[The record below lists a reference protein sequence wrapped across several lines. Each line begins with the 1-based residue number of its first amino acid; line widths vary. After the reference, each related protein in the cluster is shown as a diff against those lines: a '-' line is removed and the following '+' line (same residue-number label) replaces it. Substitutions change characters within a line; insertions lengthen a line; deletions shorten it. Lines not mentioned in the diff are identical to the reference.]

1 MFRMVFILFL
11 SALFLAGCAA
21 GEQPQWGEAGK
32 AVTFRVTCK
41 GNLDPGFVY
50 RIAVDTDGNA
60 LTGPS
65 SNPSFWEE
73 VYVLEWRNGVCYLLS
88 PDGTRVY
95 IFESTFS
102 GQTAEA
108 TVDLEALGNPD
119 QMEVMALVEDDG
131 GNVLDYL
138 RNFFPVRL
146 KYQQSVTRTDEEG
159 DASEP
164 SADIL
169 RVSVEVSF

>member
-1 MFRMVFILFL
+1 MLRMVFILFL
-11 SALFLAGCAA
+11 SAALLAGCAA
-21 GEQPQWGEAGK
+21 GEQPQWGEPGK
-32 AVTFRVTCK
+32 AVTFRVACR
-41 GNLDPGFVY
+41 GNLDPEFVY

-65 SNPSFWEE
+65 SNPSSWEK
-73 VYVLEWRNGVCYLLS
+73 VYVLEWRNGVCSLLS
-88 PDGTRVY
+88 PDGVRTY
-95 IFESTFS
+95 ILGSTFS

-119 QMEVMALVEDDG
+119 QIEVMALVEDGG
-131 GNVLDYL
+131 GNILDHL
-138 RNFFPVRL
+138 QTFFRVRL
-146 KYQQSVTRTDEEG
+146 KDQRFVTRTDEEG

-169 RVSVEVSF
+169 RVSIEVSF